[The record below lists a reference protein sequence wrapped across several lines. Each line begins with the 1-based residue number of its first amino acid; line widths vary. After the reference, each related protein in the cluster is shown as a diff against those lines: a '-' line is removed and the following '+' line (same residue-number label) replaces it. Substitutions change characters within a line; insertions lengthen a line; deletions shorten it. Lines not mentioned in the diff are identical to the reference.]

1 MISPS
6 VIKRRQALQYI
17 ASALVLPTFGALA
30 QSDYPSKPIKFIIP
44 LPAGGAADV
53 GVRAMGQEL
62 EKSIKQSV
70 VVDNKPGGLFQIGM
84 QALLSAPA
92 DGYTVLAVNAGMVG
106 VQVVN
111 KRYDLNKQTMPL
123 LTSGEA
129 PMVLMVGA
137 KTPFKTLQELIDYAK
152 ANPGKLNY
160 ATPGL
165 GSIEHLKNEQIAK
178 VAGFKATNVAYKG
191 GPDMVKAV
199 VGGEVDYT
207 IAPAVLAAQ
216 FAPKGLVRVLAA
228 IDSERIKA
236 FADVPTLIEVGIK
249 VSPMRLWGGYVV
261 HPDTPA
267 AIAQRLSREL
277 VTALSAPAYVEK
289 MAQFGLVTNISKS
302 PEDFRKL
309 IDADA
314 AWMTE
319 AAKDLNLQPQ

>member
-1 MISPS
+1 MNHTSLIT
-6 VIKRRQALQYI
+6 RRQALQY
-17 ASALVLPTFGALA
+17 AAAAAVLPSFGAQA

-53 GVRAMGQEL
+53 GVRAMGHEL

-70 VVDNKPGGLFQIGM
+70 VVENKPGGLFQIGM

-92 DGYTVLAVNAGMVG
+92 DGYTVLAINAGMVG

-129 PMVLMVGA
+129 PMVLIVGA
-137 KTPFKTLQELIDYAK
+137 KTPFKTMQELIEFAR

-165 GSIEHLKNEQIAK
+165 GSIEHMKNEQIAK

-199 VGGEVDYT
+199 VGGEVDYA

-236 FADVPTLIEVGIK
+236 FVDVPTIMETGIK

-267 AIAQRLSREL
+267 AIAQSLTKEL
-277 VTALSAPAYVEK
+277 VIALSATAYVEK
-289 MAQFGLVTNISKS
+289 MSQFGLITNISKS

-314 AWMTE
+314 TWMTE
-319 AAKDLNLQPQ
+319 TAKDLNLQPQ